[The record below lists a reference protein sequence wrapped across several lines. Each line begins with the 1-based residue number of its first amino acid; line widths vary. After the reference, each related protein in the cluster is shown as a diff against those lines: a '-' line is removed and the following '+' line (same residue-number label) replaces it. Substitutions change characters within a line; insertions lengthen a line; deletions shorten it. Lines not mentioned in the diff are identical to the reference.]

1 MPCKMYSRKVL
12 RLYMQATPTTTST
25 CSSTM
30 IPAGPMVGLSEA
42 TKTSPTMKNYSGC
55 CYTCSSTIAA
65 WTMRDLLALPRSIK
79 CAAAAPESLQPPPE
93 DYDYNGHFYDDHRDD
108 VAYHWTTSVACSPAT
123 TNLACVDTEGL
134 HLKDQ
139 PQHNREDVLNVT
151 CIISH
156 Q

>member
-1 MPCKMYSRKVL
+1 M
-12 RLYMQATPTTTST
+12 RLYVICTPT
-25 CSSTM
+25 M
-30 IPAGPMVGLSEA
+30 DPAPVCLPAVGLSKA
-42 TKTSPTMKNYSGC
+42 TKASPTMKKYYGC
-55 CYTCSSTIAA
+55 CCCHSCSSPIAD
-65 WTMRDLLALPRSIK
+65 WTMKDWLALSHNIK

-139 PQHNREDVLNVT
+139 P
-151 CIISH
+151 
-156 Q
+156 